1 MDSPINPFAAL
12 TLIAAPA
19 VLTNASSVLTLGT
32 GNRLARAV
40 DRGRQL
46 TAELERPETLSEEAA
61 RVRLSE
67 LNAVQ
72 RRMLLLIHALRA
84 FYLAIG
90 GFAGAA
96 LLSLIGA
103 ALASTTASWI
113 SLLTRMLEAVAVVA
127 GTVAVGALIRG
138 SLLLVRETQIAV
150 TVMEERAA
158 WVQEAFAEFDRRRPR
173 SAGDPSTDQTT

>member
-46 TAELERPETLSEEAA
+46 AAELEKPESLTEAAA

-67 LNAVQ
+67 LHAIQ
-72 RRMLLLIHALRA
+72 RRMLLLIRALRA

-103 ALASTTASWI
+103 ALAPAAISWA
-113 SLLTRMLEAVAVVA
+113 SLLTHALEAIAVAA

-138 SLLLVRETQIAV
+138 ALLLVRETQIAV

-158 WVQEAFAEFDRRRPR
+158 WVQEVFTEFDRHRPR
-173 SAGDPSTDQTT
+173 PVADSPPGRAG